1 MSSTEILKELSKW
14 DKENNNGKKPV
25 KTFNKAIAVAIQ
37 SYQFSNILMRVGKS
51 IITIRNNINSLQSID
66 ENTRRNWNYSF
77 NQMIN
82 FIKDIEQKSS
92 MFKTGSKGA
101 ELRNLAEGA

>member
-1 MSSTEILKELSKW
+1 VLRAGE
-14 DKENNNGKKPV
+14 
-25 KTFNKAIAVAIQ
+25 
-37 SYQFSNILMRVGKS
+37 S
-51 IITIRNNINSLQSID
+51 IRTIRNNINSLQSID

-82 FIKDIEQKSS
+82 FIEDIEQKSIK
-92 MFKTGSKGA
+92 FKIDSKGA